1 MRSVLIA
8 AAVVAGASTPA
19 RADVLGHD
27 RLRAHVDDM
36 FAHLDV
42 ASLDANQRD
51 DLYASRAAITAGLFV
66 PMLGSYWLEHKTFG
80 ELRPSAIVFDWVL
93 GGLAPLALGIT
104 ALATSGRTRK
114 ITAYTALGLYAA
126 TRIGIIVIG
135 NLHVSEYNRQ
145 VRLHLGAVPTS
156 MDRPVPA
163 LVATGR
169 W

>member
-1 MRSVLIA
+1 MISV
-8 AAVVAGASTPA
+8 AVVVCASTPA

-42 ASLDANQRD
+42 ATLDAQQRD
-51 DLYASRAAITAGLFV
+51 DLYASRTAITAGLFV
-66 PMLGSYWLEHKTFG
+66 PMFGSYRLEHQMFG

-93 GGLAPLALGIT
+93 GGLVPIGLGVT
-104 ALATSGRTRK
+104 ALVTSGRTRK

-145 VRLHLGAVPTS
+145 VRIHLGAVPTS
-156 MDRPVPA
+156 MDKPVPA
-163 LVATGR
+163 LVVTGR